1 MIYNKDTIDCT
12 TNYSLCSDEYLK
24 CSGSDEYLNL
34 KDDLYA
40 DVVDSINFNG
50 TYMPCIDRVI
60 YNIGKKSYPKLDEEG
75 KRVKDPVTKKIVM
88 NAPVDVLTTIV
99 YFEDKSKIVVTN
111 SQFDGVKFEDVTLS
125 DGSTVKIATESSKE
139 MGLVYA
145 IAKRLASS
153 YDERGNMVSN
163 GFGRRLREEV
173 TMAHDSVLEEA
184 KLKIERAKSKAEHEA
199 KMNTGK
205 PKKKRY
211 SIAETLE
218 RMNNVLSKFEE
229 SFEQEM
235 FDIKEENIEIEVK

>member
-1 MIYNKDTIDCT
+1 MIYNKGQADYT

-24 CSGSDEYLNL
+24 L
-34 KDDLYA
+34 KDDRYA

-50 TYMPCIDRVI
+50 TYIPHIDRVI

-75 KRVKDPVTKKIVM
+75 KRVKDPITKKIVM
-88 NAPVDVLTTIV
+88 EPPVDVLTTIV

-111 SQFDGVKFEDVTLS
+111 SQFDGVKFEDVKLS

-145 IAKRLASS
+145 VAKRLVSS
-153 YDERGNMVSN
+153 YDEKGNMVSN

-218 RMNNVLSKFEE
+218 RINALLDRSEDSTIE
-229 SFEQEM
+229 SVF
-235 FDIKEENIEIEVK
+235 

>member
-1 MIYNKDTIDCT
+1 MTSDIDYNPYGYPIAEDYQNDCDYDKNVLDID
-12 TNYSLCSDEYLK
+12 DE
-24 CSGSDEYLNL
+24 
-34 KDDLYA
+34 LYA

-50 TYMPCIDRVI
+50 TYIPGIDRVI
-60 YNIGKKSYPKLDEEG
+60 YNIGKKSYPKLDENG
-75 KRVKDPVTKKIVM
+75 KRVKDPVTKKVVM
-88 NAPVDVLTTIV
+88 EAPIDVLTTIV
-99 YFEDKSKIVVTN
+99 YFEDNSKIVVTN
-111 SQFDGVKFEDVTLS
+111 SQFDGVTFEDVTLS
-125 DGSTVKIATESSKE
+125 DGSTVKTATESSKE

-145 IAKRLASS
+145 LAKRLVSC

-173 TMAHDSVLEEA
+173 ALAHDSVVEEA
-184 KLKIERAKSKAEHEA
+184 ELKIARAKSKAEHEA

-229 SFEQEM
+229 TFEQEM
-235 FDIKEENIEIEVK
+235 FDNKEENIEIEVK